1 MSRLLNFLIVLL
13 LAVDSF
19 FICYA
24 IGLNSRQALVI
35 DPNMQPATFKATV
48 GQDQTGATQPAR

>member
-1 MSRLLNFLIVLL
+1 MSRLLNFFIVLL

-24 IGLNSRQALVI
+24 IGLNSRQALVV
-35 DPNMQPATFKATV
+35 DPAMQPATFKPTV
-48 GQDQTGATQPAR
+48 GQDQAGEAKPAH